1 MDPRREA
8 EDRPGETD
16 PRTGSGDSR
25 TGTLKKDRRSLVE
38 IGTAAPPSRPDQG
51 AFRVPAHSGAGK
63 GAGEA
68 GRARLRVATT
78 FVASLSA
85 GLGKGRNREPCG
97 KTPARGDLPV
107 VNPVSSAPLSGVA
120 DEGSI
125 DRSPLPAIHGLR
137 GIRPSWTSETGN
149 PARWK
154 QCGPAVRPG
163 CLVSPDP
170 YRGGGSHLHGRGLSA
185 QRDPPFPGSGRPVTI
200 EAEGLAAFPQP
211 PPGRLREGRRPS
223 PVTGPKP

>member
-51 AFRVPAHSGAGK
+51 AFRAPAHSGAGK

-78 FVASLSA
+78 FA
-85 GLGKGRNREPCG
+85 GTLPQDSNHCMNRSQGPEPFGKAPDGALLRSIPFQ
-97 KTPARGDLPV
+97 ARRCQ
-107 VNPVSSAPLSGVA
+107 AVA
-120 DEGSI
+120 DVGVI
-125 DRSPLPAIHGLR
+125 DRSL
-137 GIRPSWTSETGN
+137 TGN
-149 PARWK
+149 PARRK
-154 QCGPAVRPG
+154 TARSCRAT
-163 CLVSPDP
+163 
-170 YRGGGSHLHGRGLSA
+170 GLSRVA
-185 QRDPPFPGSGRPVTI
+185 GPVSGWWVPLTWARFEPVFPTGNLLRPPIWPH
-200 EAEGLAAFPQP
+200 
-211 PPGRLREGRRPS
+211 LRGVLPADAL
-223 PVTGPKP
+223 T